1 MDKVEIAKET
11 LQNYIDKRYSQTQIA
26 VQTWDCK
33 GTVFKKMKEYGLKTK
48 TKQSTY
54 DKQVVIKML
63 QNGCTSKQ
71 IAEYFGTCSE
81 TVTNWIR
88 KYGLGKYRKE
98 KEPQKVFDTKKCRT
112 CIYGTRKELAKV
124 YKCDYYSKTGH
135 SRNMGQPEAECS
147 KYVKGKRKR

>member
-26 VQTWDCK
+26 VELGVSQ

-54 DKQVVIKML
+54 DEQVVIKML

-71 IAEYFGTCSE
+71 IAASILHTHPS
-81 TVTNWIR
+81 
-88 KYGLGKYRKE
+88 
-98 KEPQKVFDTKKCRT
+98 PRT
-112 CIYGTRKELAKV
+112 RL
-124 YKCDYYSKTGH
+124 
-135 SRNMGQPEAECS
+135 Q
-147 KYVKGKRKR
+147 

>member
-26 VQTWDCK
+26 VELGVSQ

-54 DKQVVIKML
+54 DEQVVIKML

-98 KEPQKVFDTKKCRT
+98 KEPQKVFDTKKYR
-112 CIYGTRKELAKV
+112 ILRREQRSGKTRLR
-124 YKCDYYSKTGH
+124 G
-135 SRNMGQPEAECS
+135 
-147 KYVKGKRKR
+147 

>member
-26 VQTWDCK
+26 VELGVSQ

-54 DKQVVIKML
+54 DEQVVIKML

-88 KYGLGKYRKE
+88 KYGLGKYRKKKNRRKYLIQRNVGHVSME
-98 KEPQKVFDTKKCRT
+98 HGKSLQKYTNAIITVKPAIAGIWDS
-112 CIYGTRKELAKV
+112 RKQNV
-124 YKCDYYSKTGH
+124 
-135 SRNMGQPEAECS
+135 RNM
-147 KYVKGKRKR
+147 

>member
-26 VQTWDCK
+26 VELGVSQ
-33 GTVFKKMKEYGLKTK
+33 GTVFKKMKEYGL
-48 TKQSTY
+48 
-54 DKQVVIKML
+54 KML

-124 YKCDYYSKTGH
+124 YKCDYYGKTGH

-147 KYVKGKRKR
+147 KYVKRKRKR